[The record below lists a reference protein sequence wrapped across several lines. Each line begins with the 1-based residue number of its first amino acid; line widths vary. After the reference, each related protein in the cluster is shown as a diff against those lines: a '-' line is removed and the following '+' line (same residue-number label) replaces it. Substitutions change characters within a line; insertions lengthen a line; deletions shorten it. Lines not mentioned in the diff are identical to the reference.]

1 MSVLICENLGFKYE
15 NHLVF
20 ENMSFGLTRGDYLL
34 VVGENGCGK
43 TTLIKGILGLLKPI
57 RGMVKLNEINITQ
70 IGYLPQQTNVQKDFP
85 ASVMEVVMSGMLNRK
100 GFLSF
105 YSKKDKEHAKKNLS
119 KLGILDLCNSCYRE
133 LSGGQQQRVLL
144 ARALSAASKLLILD
158 EPASD
163 LDPKATNELYA
174 LIEDINKNQDM
185 IVIMVSHDIKG
196 SLGAANKVLHIE
208 KANTFFGDKS
218 DYILTKQGKEFVGG
232 IEND

>member
-1 MSVLICENLGFKYE
+1 MNVLTCEKLSFKYE
-15 NHLVF
+15 NKMVF
-20 ENMSFGLTRGDYLL
+20 ENMSFDLSKGDYLL

-43 TTLIKGILGLLKPI
+43 TTLIKGILGLLKPVSGVI
-57 RGMVKLNEINITQ
+57 SLNEINNTQ

-105 YSKKDKEHAKKNLS
+105 YSKKDREHAKKNLS
-119 KLGILDLCNSCYRE
+119 KLGILDLCNACYRE

-196 SLGAANKVLHIE
+196 SIGAANKVLHIDNS
-208 KANTFFGDKS
+208 ATFFGDKS
-218 DYILTKQGKEFVGG
+218 DYLITKQGKAFVGG
-232 IEND
+232 VEND